1 MRQLDMENERH
12 TAQSLQKD
20 IRRLVKILA
29 FRFTEFQVISL
40 RMDEF
45 QKCGDME
52 ERMNELTVE
61 GLAKKLESI
70 VSLLKDRFSEFK
82 DFHLSKEK

>member
-1 MRQLDMENERH
+1 MKNEQH

-20 IRRLVKILA
+20 IRRLIKILA
-29 FRFTEFQVISL
+29 FRFTEFRVISL

-52 ERMNELTVE
+52 ERMNEMTVE
-61 GLAKKLESI
+61 ELAKKLESV
-70 VSLLKDRFSEFK
+70 VSLLRNRFSEFK
-82 DFHLSKEK
+82 DFSLSTGE